1 MAEQYDPIKDSRPPC
16 EFPQD
21 GDISIEDFESK
32 YKDCKIDWSKEDSRE
47 EPKALHFTMG
57 YSEKPREKGK
67 QMSEEVKTEVVGPQP
82 LVVEPPSLVTSV
94 QQVPAIDAA
103 AHKEMLAKAA
113 DPATVAA
120 ITATVASVAVN
131 AGMSAA
137 MKHPKVK
144 EVMELAN
151 DLLNKVSKGKLGK
164 KKVEGEK
171 QQQEEKQEEQGGEC
185 KAQHMQANA
194 ALAAMKAD
202 LTAIQAQLQSL
213 DSGSSLE
220 LQSNLEDRI
229 KKLEKQL
236 KKTVATVEEEKSKTP
251 AKKRRVL

>member
-1 MAEQYDPIKDSRPPC
+1 MAEQYDPTKDNRPPC

-103 AHKEMLAKAA
+103 AHKEMLAKAS

-131 AGMSAA
+131 AALTAA
-137 MKHPKVK
+137 MKQPKVK
-144 EVMELAN
+144 ELIQNVNEVVHKL
-151 DLLNKVSKGKLGK
+151 SKGKLGK
-164 KKVEGEK
+164 KKVEGNE
-171 QQQEEKQEEQGGEC
+171 QQEEKQEEGGDC
-185 KAQHMQANA
+185 KTHHLEVTASIASLRGQLEALQASV
-194 ALAAMKAD
+194 D
-202 LTAIQAQLQSL
+202 SGSGVQLQSAY
-213 DSGSSLE
+213 D
-220 LQSNLEDRI
+220 DRF

-236 KKTVATVEEEKSKTP
+236 KKLSTTEVEDKP
-251 AKKRRVL
+251 IRRKR